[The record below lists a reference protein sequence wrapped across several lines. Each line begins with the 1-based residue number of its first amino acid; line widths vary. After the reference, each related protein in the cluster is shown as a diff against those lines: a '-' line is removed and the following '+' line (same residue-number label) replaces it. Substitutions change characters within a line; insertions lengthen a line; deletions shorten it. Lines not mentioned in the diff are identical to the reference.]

1 MDIWVFTAIKIDCN
15 SKKYTLFNK
24 INDMLNSKRNAM
36 KSVKM
41 DRMTLLG
48 IVKKNKE
55 THVKLYEESVEDYK
69 VAVVKVAEYNLEAAK
84 TNELEKMKFKLFPTT
99 PVSYENQ
106 YAKAIRM
113 LELSIETEI
122 DVEED
127 IFNQL
132 VLDEWSWKNSF
143 ITSGALYKSY

>member
-1 MDIWVFTAIKIDCN
+1 
-15 SKKYTLFNK
+15 
-24 INDMLNSKRNAM
+24 MLNSKRNAM

-41 DRMTLLG
+41 NRMTLLG

-69 VAVVKVAEYNLEAAK
+69 VAVVKVAQYNLEAAK
-84 TNELEKMKFKLFPTT
+84 TNDLEKMKFKQFPTT
-99 PVSYENQ
+99 PISYENQ
-106 YAKAIRM
+106 YTKAIRM
-113 LELSIETEI
+113 LELSIENEI

-132 VLDEWSWKNSF
+132 VLDEWIWKNSF
-143 ITSGALYKSY
+143 MTSGALYKSY